1 MTKSFKKYFDDFFQM
16 WSVDEESPWNIQSLY
31 DLQFFNCPS
40 CDYKDYSK
48 QEFVDHAYNSHPEA
62 YSYLNNINDGSTDDV
77 LIPNDDSI
85 LDFKTELD
93 TDISNPYTGLDV
105 KIEEFDDM
113 GMNENVKSDDPK
125 LSFNNSYVAIELK
138 DFKNDAYCELCETYF
153 CDNKS
158 LEDHNTMEHDIK
170 IEPNDNKD
178 QNNNCNHCDL
188 TFDDP
193 ESKKQ
198 HFISHHRD
206 QLDHKCEH
214 CDNAFI
220 TKKELI
226 SHYNAE
232 HEDLKLFKCIECEE
246 LFGTSKK
253 LISHMKHNKKSH
265 KKFICKS
272 CGKSFSYASTL
283 KHHNYTVHEGHK
295 DYKCETCGKAFS
307 HFSNLSKHIN
317 IVHEGQKDYKCETCG
332 KLYPDSSTLKRHFLI
347 IHEGRKDYKCES
359 CGKEFY
365 HSSGLTKHIKRIHE
379 AVESR
384 NRSKIKCEK
393 CGKLFTKTFYPKHI
407 IRKHSPKIKCEIC
420 GKLYRH
426 TFYPKHYERWHQEGS
441 YMCEHC
447 AKVCKS
453 KYLLTAHVRI
463 HGENTHTAC
472 KICGKMLAKVSMA
485 THISSVH
492 EKNKKWICTTCGKGF
507 SVKGSMEIHEQFM
520 HGGIKKHKCPFP
532 KCERAFH
539 QNSDMVKH
547 LKSVHERRKD
557 YQCIECGK
565 AFGTSR
571 NIKRHRETVHELVK
585 KFKCH
590 LCTNAYGQ
598 SHELKKHYINF
609 HKQIIPKFKTI
620 SEFQK
625 EMTAH
630 DSDI

>member
-16 WSVDEESPWNIQSLY
+16 WSVDEKSSWNIQSLY

-113 GMNENVKSDDPK
+113 GMNENVKSNDPK

-220 TKKELI
+220 T
-226 SHYNAE
+226 
-232 HEDLKLFKCIECEE
+232 
-246 LFGTSKK
+246 
-253 LISHMKHNKKSH
+253 
-265 KKFICKS
+265 
-272 CGKSFSYASTL
+272 
-283 KHHNYTVHEGHK
+283 
-295 DYKCETCGKAFS
+295 
-307 HFSNLSKHIN
+307 
-317 IVHEGQKDYKCETCG
+317 
-332 KLYPDSSTLKRHFLI
+332 
-347 IHEGRKDYKCES
+347 
-359 CGKEFY
+359 
-365 HSSGLTKHIKRIHE
+365 
-379 AVESR
+379 
-384 NRSKIKCEK
+384 
-393 CGKLFTKTFYPKHI
+393 
-407 IRKHSPKIKCEIC
+407 
-420 GKLYRH
+420 
-426 TFYPKHYERWHQEGS
+426 
-441 YMCEHC
+441 
-447 AKVCKS
+447 
-453 KYLLTAHVRI
+453 
-463 HGENTHTAC
+463 
-472 KICGKMLAKVSMA
+472 
-485 THISSVH
+485 
-492 EKNKKWICTTCGKGF
+492 
-507 SVKGSMEIHEQFM
+507 
-520 HGGIKKHKCPFP
+520 
-532 KCERAFH
+532 
-539 QNSDMVKH
+539 
-547 LKSVHERRKD
+547 
-557 YQCIECGK
+557 
-565 AFGTSR
+565 
-571 NIKRHRETVHELVK
+571 
-585 KFKCH
+585 
-590 LCTNAYGQ
+590 
-598 SHELKKHYINF
+598 
-609 HKQIIPKFKTI
+609 
-620 SEFQK
+620 
-625 EMTAH
+625 
-630 DSDI
+630 